1 MSSSSATDQVKGA
14 FMNTV
19 NPWNITRKDGGNL
32 ILGNVQV
39 IALEVLTS
47 KLVRWA
53 LGMRRKSIID
63 LALIHTISQ
72 SFLGGLAGAFPTTK
86 SLTGKHGPLDSLSDG
101 AKQIPGVLAAQYI
114 YHTANVGLN
123 LDFKKISFADLLVT
137 AASKTLTR
145 PLINLI
151 YTVSPAA
158 VAKGFDAHD
167 VMLESQHRSSRLN
180 R

>member
-19 NPWNITRKDGGNL
+19 NPWNITRKDGGHL

-53 LGMRRKSIID
+53 LGMRKKGVID

-72 SFLGGLAGAFPTTK
+72 SFLGGLAGAFPTTN
-86 SLTGKHGPLDSLSDG
+86 SLTGSHGPIDALSDG
-101 AKQIPGVLAAQYI
+101 AKQIPGVFAAQYI

-123 LDFKKISFADLLVT
+123 LDFKQISFADLLVT
-137 AASKTLTR
+137 ASAKILTR
-145 PLINLI
+145 PLINLL
-151 YTVSPAA
+151 YGVAPAA
-158 VAKGFDAHD
+158 VSKAFDAHD

-180 R
+180 M